1 MGKNVKVLALLQ
13 EIDLK
18 IDSARGEKQSLQE
31 GISALETKVEEM
43 RQDIACQNAEL
54 EAVEGEKRALEENI
68 AAETDAIARSETRLR
83 DIKTQKE
90 YQAVS
95 KEIAAAKK
103 VKSEVE
109 EQILQIITRSDALKA
124 AIGDR
129 ERELL
134 ELETAS
140 GGQKGELL
148 ARIEQ
153 LDAIIDENLA
163 SREATAQA
171 ISPSMIKKYTMLRE
185 RRQGV
190 AIVEA
195 RNGSCLG
202 CNMNLPP
209 QVFNSLFKIDSL
221 VACPHCQRLLFLRPE
236 GEDTIR

>member
-1 MGKNVKVLALLQ
+1 LGKNVKVLAQLQ

-31 GISALETKVEEM
+31 GISSLEKRVEEM
-43 RQDIACQNAEL
+43 RIEIAGQNAEL
-54 EAVEGEKRALEENI
+54 EAVEGEKRALEENV
-68 AAETDAIARSETRLR
+68 AAETEAIAKSETRLR

-103 VKSEVE
+103 VKNEVE

-134 ELETAS
+134 ELEATS
-140 GGQKGELL
+140 TGQKDEFLG
-148 ARIEQ
+148 RIEK
-153 LDAIIDENLA
+153 LDAIINESLA
-163 SREATAQA
+163 SREVTAQV

-185 RRQGV
+185 RRQGI

-209 QVFNSLFKIDSL
+209 QVFNSLFKRDSL
-221 VACPHCQRLLFLRPE
+221 IACPHCQRLLFLRPE
-236 GEDTIR
+236 GEDTVS